1 MFFYSDHLSTARSH
15 VDDLKHLSS
24 RLSELEDLFRSPDTG
39 DTWCVGTALGTV
51 MSQLNSAL
59 SSFDTLEIP
68 AESLSVDDDTLIGD
82 ENRKLVDDNCCELR
96 ESIML
101 VVQSLYKAIDADSKS
116 QMEDRQM
123 DSDEGNVYCNCVIN
137 GGSLNIAI
145 IVSLMCSLCK
155 LVKSNFV

>member
-1 MFFYSDHLSTARSH
+1 
-15 VDDLKHLSS
+15 
-24 RLSELEDLFRSPDTG
+24 
-39 DTWCVGTALGTV
+39 

-82 ENRKLVDDNCCELR
+82 ENRKLVDDNCRELR

-116 QMEDRQM
+116 QIEDRQM
-123 DSDEGNVYCNCVIN
+123 DSDEGNVYCNYVIN

-145 IVSLMCSLCK
+145 TVSLMCS
-155 LVKSNFV
+155 FV